1 MSGWVTLFAGPLQGV
16 LQQEMLPDTRGP
28 PESQGS
34 HWLPGRGKDG
44 PLSERL
50 LQRISEAS
58 AFKFHGIAVGTTCF
72 DALKQ
77 ETCIFD
83 K

>member
-1 MSGWVTLFAGPLQGV
+1 MSGWVTLFAGPVQGV

-28 PESQGS
+28 PGGQGF
-34 HWLPGRGKDG
+34 HWLPGRGQDG
-44 PLSERL
+44 LRSERL
-50 LQRISEAS
+50 LQPISEAS
-58 AFKFHGIAVGTTCF
+58 AFKFHGV

-77 ETCIFD
+77 ETCIFV

>member
-1 MSGWVTLFAGPLQGV
+1 MSGWVTLFAGPVQGV
-16 LQQEMLPDTRGP
+16 LQQEMLPDTR
-28 PESQGS
+28 SQGF

-50 LQRISEAS
+50 LQRISDAS
-58 AFKFHGIAVGTTCF
+58 AFKFHGVAVGTTCF

-77 ETCIFD
+77 ETCTFD